1 MHTHTYIYC
10 CVKVNKIFRIIF
22 LTITKENGSG
32 KFSILT
38 HTNTHN
44 IIYIY
49 ILSTFDDNDKR
60 NNDNIGFITCSL
72 PGLIN

>member
-1 MHTHTYIYC
+1 MDPGSSLFSHTQTH
-10 CVKVNKIFRIIF
+10 II
-22 LTITKENGSG
+22 L
-32 KFSILT
+32 
-38 HTNTHN
+38 
-44 IIYIY
+44 YIY